1 MQGIQSINIPL
12 HSKWVQ
18 TGQWQKSPETVVT
31 ASTDSDYPQFS
42 EMLFYSDSKC
52 VIASMVQD
60 LSRNISK
67 FWKVLRSDKAISRYD
82 FPHFTIYIFVLISY
96 IVKISFGSLHL
107 VY

>member
-42 EMLFYSDSKC
+42 DAFLFRFKMRHCLNGSG
-52 VIASMVQD
+52 
-60 LSRNISK
+60 
-67 FWKVLRSDKAISRYD
+67 
-82 FPHFTIYIFVLISY
+82 FV
-96 IVKISFGSLHL
+96 
-107 VY
+107 

>member
-1 MQGIQSINIPL
+1 
-12 HSKWVQ
+12 
-18 TGQWQKSPETVVT
+18 
-31 ASTDSDYPQFS
+31 
-42 EMLFYSDSKC
+42 
-52 VIASMVQD
+52 MVQD